1 MIHHVGSRIVSPVPF
16 AAALLALAC
25 HPGVAPRGL
34 PLYSDVSAAPLPR
47 TAVAELMGPIGKVD
61 GRVVLDQGGTF
72 ELLPG
77 CHVVELDRRPLNS
90 NDYALTGSVYLT
102 GQFPLTTYAIRMKAG
117 ASYIIRR
124 SFPTDSMGPIV
135 RINLSAQEED
145 ASGKVTELNPM
156 QSVDEIHEC
165 NQ

>member
-1 MIHHVGSRIVSPVPF
+1 MIHHVWSRIVSSVPLV
-16 AAALLALAC
+16 AALLALAC
-25 HPGVAPRGL
+25 SPGIAPRGA
-34 PLYSDVSAAPLPR
+34 PLYANAAPLPR

-61 GRVVLDQGGTF
+61 GRDVLGQGGSF

-90 NDYALTGSVYLT
+90 DNMSGGVYLS
-102 GQFPLTTYAIRMKAG
+102 GNYPLTTYAIRMKAG

-124 SFPTDSMGPIV
+124 GLPSSGGGQMV
-135 RINLSAQEED
+135 LLQLSALEED
-145 ASGKVTELNPM
+145 ANGRVTELNPM
-156 QSVDEIHEC
+156 KSTDEIHEC